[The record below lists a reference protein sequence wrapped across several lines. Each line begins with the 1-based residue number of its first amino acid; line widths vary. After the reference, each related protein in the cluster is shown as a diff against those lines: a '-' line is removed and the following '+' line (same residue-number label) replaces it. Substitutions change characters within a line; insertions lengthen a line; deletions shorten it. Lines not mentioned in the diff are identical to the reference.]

1 MDTRKKTTLIFLLMG
16 FAITIA
22 NASAISFQIVQTDS
36 TQDKVRASSY
46 EIEDTLMNY
55 FFNAGHIVTNSVT
68 VIANDSDKKNDVYKK
83 AFNEAVDGQC
93 DFLITMNI
101 EYDVNSSTGPDL
113 SLLSNIKEIYWEIT
127 EINTGKKIKTGKE
140 RIGKVSAIDD
150 SEQGIQAVAN
160 KIASIINKTIKSI
173 Q

>member
-1 MDTRKKTTLIFLLMG
+1 MDKRKNTILILLMV
-16 FAITIA
+16 FAVTIA

-36 TQDKVRASSY
+36 SQDKIRASSY
-46 EIEDTLMNY
+46 EIEDTMMNY

-68 VIANDSDKKNDVYKK
+68 VIANDSDKKNDAYKK
-83 AFNEAVDGQC
+83 AFNETVDGQC

-101 EYDVNSSTGPDL
+101 EYDIDSSTGPDL
-113 SLLSNIKEIYWEIT
+113 SLLSNIKEIFWEIT
-127 EINTGKKIKTGKE
+127 EVNTGKKIKAGKE

-150 SEQGIQAVAN
+150 SEQGIESVAN

-173 Q
+173 

>member
-1 MDTRKKTTLIFLLMG
+1 MDKRKNTLLILLMV
-16 FAITIA
+16 FAATIA

-55 FFNAGHIVTNSVT
+55 FFNAGYIVTNSVT
-68 VIANDSDKKNDVYKK
+68 VVANNSEDKEDAYKK

-93 DFLITMNI
+93 DILITMNV
-101 EYDVNSSTGPDL
+101 EYDVDSSTGPDL
-113 SLLSNIKEIYWEIT
+113 SLLSNIKEISWEIM

-140 RIGKVSAIDD
+140 HIGKVSAIDD
-150 SEQGIQAVAN
+150 SEQGIELVAI
-160 KIASIINKTIKSI
+160 KIAEKINKTINSI